1 MFARPIDHE
10 LKFVLLQPQQAE
22 EVFAVVDKNRQF
34 LRTWLPWIDSN
45 TNADDSKEFIKKT
58 LQQVSDESGLQCGIF
73 YQDRFVGMVGYHR
86 IKRHADLGEI
96 GYWLAEDANG
106 RGIMTRCVKAMINI
120 GIQEFGLKKIEIHC
134 AEGNR
139 RSRAIP
145 ERLGFTQEGVI
156 RRAGNLYG
164 ECVNHVIY
172 GLLAEEWKAE

>member
-73 YQDRFVGMVGYHR
+73 YQDRFVGMIGYHT
-86 IKRHADLGEI
+86 IKREIDMGEI

-120 GIQEFGLKKIEIHC
+120 GIQELGVKKIEIFC
-134 AEGNR
+134 AESNH

-164 ECVNHVIY
+164 ECVSHIIY